1 MRSGLALAT
10 CYLIIAAPALTAQKD
25 KTYDLKLEPKPF
37 AGQLTE
43 ESYTDSMA
51 MHMSFK
57 AGKKKAVKENQK
69 QSSRFELTAL
79 VLETAGDEITKQK
92 WSFKTARRLVEGKE
106 VPFGFEGKT
115 VIVTRAPS
123 GDAAFQYENGTSLSG
138 EDLEGIKGVKS
149 SETEKK
155 EEGKPDADEAFAP
168 KTPVK
173 PGQSWN
179 PDMSLLAGSILDPEN
194 LADVDMKKSKGKMTL
209 KAVKIID
216 GKEFAV
222 ITGKIDIYSKSFGPF
237 RGDKP
242 VLISVAVSLQVCA
255 DGSVPDGKVEM
266 KMKIK
271 GKTVTVPPG
280 SGQSVDVVLD
290 INAAKKGSVKTIKP
304 EAKK

>member
-106 VPFGFEGKT
+106 VPFGF
-115 VIVTRAPS
+115 
-123 GDAAFQYENGTSLSG
+123 
-138 EDLEGIKGVKS
+138 EGIKGVKS